1 MAEQEGL
8 ADISKRIKAIAVAE
22 QHHEERYK
30 KLLENINTG
39 KVFKK
44 DTETY

>member
-8 ADISKRIKAIAVAE
+8 IDIAKRIRAIAIAE
-22 QHHEERYK
+22 QHHEERYR